1 MFENP
6 ELQKHLQESSVIRT
20 QSAIIAEW
28 NMNIPENISRI
39 GNYRYRPKQENS
51 PYKNLPGSYDP
62 YDSGTSS
69 SAVKYYTNATDADVV
84 IDGGFDDSENPFT
97 LSTKKEKIGML
108 YSLEDC
114 FSKFRPRSGINKS
127 LFLRGK
133 YLHHSNIDMAR
144 RPRYYMGH
152 KDDLFKYWSS
162 YRTEDGVEY
171 GISSSTIDSAY
182 PIEDACPF
190 IVYKEDVPANRV
202 VVKMQTHVGNVDLG
216 TFSSNDSTFSDP
228 FYGDSKSKTPK
239 RWKIQGLQN
248 GTWTDL
254 YSFNE
259 GTTRRDGTAV
269 IKHDGYV
276 ELSYGLKIPDSYRSS
291 FIFAET
297 YSDASF
303 LPEKNIH
310 GYAYLIQP
318 SSTEVGTFYIWQQG
332 GLNGGQYATFK
343 PEYAWQLEEETI
355 DRVTNFV
362 TDLTDPVK
370 FYDQVNLRNRYRE
383 FDYIKGI
390 RIVIESMNTPQAS
403 FDLIEISPRL
413 CVNLSDKTLDFS
425 IAKSASDLG
434 ISGLPVGQLLA
445 STGTLNMFDHDSA
458 FNPNNLKSIISKYI
472 TRNIQIKFYDI
483 TVDVDGYDYFVPLKT
498 MYSEG
503 FPTNNISERTVSLSL
518 RDMFFYFESIT
529 APELLVPNVSVSTA
543 VCMLLDYAGFSNY
556 VFKRLP
562 GETESVIP
570 FFFSNSNKTIAE
582 VLQDIAISTQTA
594 MFFDEY
600 NNFVMMSKNYF
611 MPSNNERA
619 TDVKF
624 LGTNDLI
631 ENNGIKNMST
641 STALSNIIE
650 ITSEDNQVYND
661 GKINFT
667 SRYIQKTFG
676 SIKQASLVD
685 NEKTWVYKPVLLWE
699 VSGTETTKSVNNQ
712 VSEMSDYVLSAIP
725 LNSNLTDAIPYVA
738 GNKVV
743 NNTMNFGEGIYWLA
757 RYNGY
762 FYSNGE
768 VIKFD
773 AVEFSVSG
781 YGNVWITNVQEYQNY
796 FSKLKF
802 GGSIFPTGL
811 VRIYAEPNYIELNGK
826 EYLQNGP
833 VAKHG
838 RGQFNTTITSH
849 FAGLSPYWSDNNN
862 VRGCTMQSKYLFQ
875 SGLTAPETEVGAAG
889 VTPDLAKNT
898 TRNGVIKNF
907 LSTQYY
913 KEADVA
919 NMQSTSTGTIQSS
932 ALIMA
937 GPSFKTSEAPLDFI
951 SYVYKPMTNKFTHF
965 GTRMRIVGKIENN
978 ADRGQTAVGATSYYL
993 IPGTTPDK
1001 DVNIVG
1007 GSGGLGIMV
1016 NPETNNG
1023 YFLELIALGKTT
1035 IDKTKSQDVNN
1046 VIFYKVKKDSAS
1058 SAAIPEKLYAGL
1070 ANIVVDDGKF
1080 TGQYRMA
1087 AEKTPTVYDISIEY
1101 ENIGNERKFYIYL
1114 NNQFVA
1120 SVIDKDPLPVFNNM
1134 ALFTRGS
1141 SRVMFENI
1149 YAIGANYG
1157 QNSKYIL
1164 NTPTA
1169 TVFDEDS
1176 EVNASESMRKY
1187 AMSGIIQ
1194 STYLTGISSY
1204 EPPQSNLYFEEF
1216 GTIMREASVFKIKYE
1231 KAYPAIYAQLSPTF
1245 NSIKGYAV
1253 SGFRAG
1259 AYGAEFII
1267 FNATDKAITLDAAS
1281 GNYLRIQGVTFTQET
1296 DESISVDEY
1305 YSKNSDFSKPQYSG
1319 DTLVSYPNKVL
1330 REYEEIKISRMTHGK
1345 KDFSLDTPYI
1355 QSKDEANYLMSWLTQ
1370 KIIKPRKSIGLKIFA
1385 NPTIQLGDIAEV
1397 DYYEGDLDY
1406 SGTNGK
1412 KFVVYSI
1419 SYSKSAEGPSME
1431 IYLSEVV

>member
-1 MFENP
+1 MFENA

-28 NMNIPENISRI
+28 NMNIPENILRI
-39 GNYRYRPKQENS
+39 GNYRYRPKKESS
-51 PYKNLPGSYDP
+51 PYKNLPGSFDP

-69 SAVKYYTNATDADVV
+69 SAVKYYTDATDADVV
-84 IDGGFDDSENPFT
+84 IDGGFNDSNEPFT
-97 LSTKKEKIGML
+97 LSTKKAKIGML

-127 LFLRGK
+127 SFIRGK
-133 YLHHSNIDMAR
+133 YFHHSNVDMAR

-171 GISSSTIDSAY
+171 GISSSTIEAAY

-190 IVYKEDVPANRV
+190 IVYKENIPANRV

-228 FYGDSKSKTPK
+228 FYGDSKSKSPK

-248 GTWTDL
+248 DTWTNL

-259 GTTRRDGTAV
+259 STTRKDGTAV

-276 ELSYGLKIPDSYRSS
+276 ELSYGLKVPDAYRSS

-297 YSDASF
+297 YSNTSF
-303 LPEKNIH
+303 LPEKNVH
-310 GYAYLIQP
+310 GYTYLIQ
-318 SSTEVGTFYIWQQG
+318 SSETDIGLFYIWQNSG
-332 GLNGGQYATFK
+332 TNSGQYLTFK

-362 TDLTDPVK
+362 TDLTDTVK
-370 FYDQVNLRNRYRE
+370 FYDQTNLKDKYRE

-390 RIVIESMNTPQAS
+390 RIVVDSMNTPQAS
-403 FDLIEISPRL
+403 FDLIEMSPRL

-425 IAKSASDLG
+425 IEKSASDLG
-434 ISGLPVGQLLA
+434 VSGLPVGQLLA
-445 STGTLNMFDHDSA
+445 STGSLNMFDYDSA
-458 FNPNNLKSIISKYI
+458 FNPNNPLSIISKYI

-503 FPTNNISERTVSLSL
+503 FPTNSISERKVSLSL

-529 APELLVPNVSVSTA
+529 APELLLPNVSVSTA

-556 VFKRLP
+556 VFKRIS
-562 GETESVIP
+562 GESESTIP

-611 MPSNNERA
+611 MPSNNERQ
-619 TDVKF
+619 TDIKF
-624 LGTNDLI
+624 IGTNDI
-631 ENNGIKNMST
+631 VKSGAIKNLST
-641 STALSNIIE
+641 SAILSNIIE
-650 ITSEDNQVYND
+650 VTSEDNQVYND

-712 VSEMSDYVLSAIP
+712 LSEMSDYVLSAIP
-725 LNSNLTDAIPYVA
+725 LNSNLTDTVPYVS

-768 VIKFD
+768 VIRFD

-781 YGNVWITNVQEYQNY
+781 YGNVWITNVLEYQNY

-811 VRIYAEPNYIELNGK
+811 VRIYSEPNYTELNGK
-826 EYLQNGP
+826 EYLQNGA

-838 RGQFNTTITSH
+838 RGQFNTAIVSH
-849 FAGLSPYWSDNNN
+849 FAGLSPYWSNNDN

-875 SGLTAPETEVGAAG
+875 TGLTAPSTASGAAG
-889 VTPDLAKNT
+889 VTNELAKNT

-913 KEADVA
+913 KEADVS

-937 GPSFKTSEAPLDFI
+937 GPSFTTSEAPLDFI

-978 ADRGQTAVGATSYYL
+978 AARGQTAVGATSYYL

-1001 DVNIVG
+1001 DVSIVG

-1023 YFLELIALGKTT
+1023 YFLELVALGKTT
-1035 IDKTKSQDVNN
+1035 IDKTKSPDVNN
-1046 VIFYKVKKDSAS
+1046 VIFYKIKKDAGST
-1058 SAAIPEKLYAGL
+1058 AAIPEKLYAGL
-1070 ANIVVDDGKF
+1070 ASIVVDDGKF

-1101 ENIGNERKFYIYL
+1101 ENIGNERKFYIYI

-1120 SVIDKDPLPVFNNM
+1120 SVIDKDPLPVYNNM

-1141 SRVMFENI
+1141 SRIMFENI

-1164 NTPTA
+1164 NTPTSA
-1169 TVFDEDS
+1169 VFDEDG
-1176 EVNASESMRKY
+1176 EINASESMRKY

-1245 NSIKGYAV
+1245 NAIKGYSV

-1267 FNATDKAITLDAAS
+1267 FNATDKAITLDSAS

-1296 DESISVDEY
+1296 DESLSVDDY
-1305 YSKNSDFSKPQYSG
+1305 YSKNSDFSNPKYSG

-1330 REYEEIKISRMTHGK
+1330 RQYEDIKISRMTYGK

-1355 QSKDEANYLMSWLTQ
+1355 QSKDEANSLMSWLTT
-1370 KIIKPRKSIGLKIFA
+1370 KIIKPRKSIGLKVFA

-1419 SYSKSAEGPSME
+1419 SYSKSIDGPSME